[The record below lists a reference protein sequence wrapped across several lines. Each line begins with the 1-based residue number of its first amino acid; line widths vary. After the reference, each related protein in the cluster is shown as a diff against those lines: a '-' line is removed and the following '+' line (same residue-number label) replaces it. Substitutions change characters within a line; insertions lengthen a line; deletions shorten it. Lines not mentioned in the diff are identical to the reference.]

1 MVKLSDLKKGSKPDT
16 KDAKP
21 GVAPSVAFAD
31 RTVPESPRAAPVAPA
46 SEQEISVSDLSLQA
60 DVPDMPAS
68 PPEDRTVRETPAP
81 VAVAPTD
88 DVRGRLAARLARPA
102 PVQSGT
108 GFAETVAARS
118 TPSELPAV
126 NEPVEEPPELPVAAL
141 PRSGGNAKLPKEKKW
156 VKPVIYLAAAAAIAI
171 IAMYH
176 GCGKKV
182 VPPATKPCADPTP
195 KTCDL
200 RSSPFAMFFDEKTC
214 GYCGETDPDG
224 RFVRKDWMT
233 PANCPVVFSCGN
245 GKVDKNEPYP
255 VYVKGKDGTFEL
267 SVTSVSE
274 SCNPKAPNYCEV
286 DCPKPKPKTHAAPK
300 PVADKPVH
308 ADLPDCAT
316 TDKTRMRDAMT
327 QIRGSMLDVRGGVDT
342 KHADVVG
349 IKLDVSYKA
358 LIESTGDVSLV
369 SASTQQGYDI
379 KGLVK
384 MGSVKVTSGAADCEF
399 KYTTSIP
406 ASN

>member
-1 MVKLSDLKKGSKPDT
+1 
-16 KDAKP
+16 
-21 GVAPSVAFAD
+21 
-31 RTVPESPRAAPVAPA
+31 
-46 SEQEISVSDLSLQA
+46 
-60 DVPDMPAS
+60 
-68 PPEDRTVRETPAP
+68 
-81 VAVAPTD
+81 
-88 DVRGRLAARLARPA
+88 
-102 PVQSGT
+102 
-108 GFAETVAARS
+108 
-118 TPSELPAV
+118 
-126 NEPVEEPPELPVAAL
+126 
-141 PRSGGNAKLPKEKKW
+141 
-156 VKPVIYLAAAAAIAI
+156 
-171 IAMYH
+171 
-176 GCGKKV
+176 
-182 VPPATKPCADPTP
+182 
-195 KTCDL
+195 
-200 RSSPFAMFFDEKTC
+200 MFFDEKTC